1 MRKPKRIQFAFFVLP
16 GQISA
21 EAAGVQRR
29 TFMIGK
35 MKIGLRLYSGF
46 GLVVLLMIILGGIAL
61 LNIRG
66 MGDSVSDLGDNR
78 IPKLEQIAEITEN
91 VYIVEVALREA
102 ALSEVQADVNRQLA
116 VIEKAAKSI
125 ADILEKMTPTIRSE
139 EGKKL
144 LKEYLDARTAYRV
157 ELVKA
162 MGLFREGKYGEARKL
177 LPAMKPLLEKYTGA
191 LDKFAVYQKKQA
203 EKSSESAHKKSSD
216 STLIVIAVI
225 VIASVV
231 ALIISIFITRG
242 IVKPLNVA
250 VQTAESVA
258 EGDLTTKIEVKS
270 SDETGQLLAAMK
282 TMVEKLK
289 TLIGDIKAAS
299 SSMAS
304 GSEQLSA
311 SSEEITRTM
320 SDQSNRSNQI
330 AASAEEM
337 SQTVIDI
344 AKNAGNIATAASD
357 TASVAQKGAH
367 IVEKSA
373 NESKAISATVDS
385 SARVMQNLGDKSK
398 QIGEI
403 VAVINDIADQTN
415 LLALNAA
422 IEAAR
427 AGEQGR
433 GFAVVADEVRKL
445 AERTA
450 KATSEIGSMIS
461 AIQGEV
467 DNAVT
472 AMNSTNQQVE
482 VGLRYSLEAGDQ
494 LQTIV
499 QSVSALQGMVQQIAS
514 ATEEMSSTSEAISG
528 DIQAVAAGAREISG
542 GSDQIAQ
549 SSSELARLA
558 GQLKSSVDQFKV

>member
-1 MRKPKRIQFAFFVLP
+1 
-16 GQISA
+16 
-21 EAAGVQRR
+21 
-29 TFMIGK
+29 MIGK

>member
-1 MRKPKRIQFAFFVLP
+1 M
-16 GQISA
+16 IS
-21 EAAGVQRR
+21 
-29 TFMIGK
+29 K

-46 GLVVLLMIILGGIAL
+46 GFVVLLMIILGSIAL
-61 LNIRG
+61 FNIKG

>member
-1 MRKPKRIQFAFFVLP
+1 M
-16 GQISA
+16 IS
-21 EAAGVQRR
+21 
-29 TFMIGK
+29 K

-46 GLVVLLMIILGGIAL
+46 GFVVLLMIILGSIAL
-61 LNIRG
+61 FNIKG

-102 ALSEVQADVNRQLA
+102 ALSETQADVNKQLA
-116 VIEKAAKSI
+116 IIEKAAKSI
-125 ADILEKMTPTIRSE
+125 ADILEKMMPTIHSE

-144 LKEYLDARTAYRV
+144 LKDYLDARTAYRA

-162 MGLFREGKYGEARKL
+162 IGLFKEGRSGEARKL
-177 LPAMKPLLEKYTGA
+177 LPAMNPLLIKYTGA
-191 LDKFAVYQKKQA
+191 LDQFADFQRKAARKSTVSA
-203 EKSSESAHKKSSD
+203 HEKSSASM
-216 STLIVIAVI
+216 VI
-225 VIASVV
+225 VITVIAIAAVF
-231 ALIISIFITRG
+231 AIAISIFITRG

-270 SDETGQLLAAMK
+270 TDETGQLLAAMK

-330 AASAEEM
+330 ATSAEEM

-467 DNAVT
+467 DNAVA

>member
-1 MRKPKRIQFAFFVLP
+1 M
-16 GQISA
+16 IS
-21 EAAGVQRR
+21 
-29 TFMIGK
+29 K

-66 MGDSVSDLGDNR
+66 MGDSVSDLGENR
-78 IPKLEQIAEITEN
+78 IPKLVQIAEITEN

-102 ALSEVQADVNRQLA
+102 ALSEVQSDVNKQLA
-116 VIEKAAKSI
+116 VIEKAVKII
-125 ADILEKMTPTIRSE
+125 ADILEKISPTIRSE

-144 LKEYLDARTAYRV
+144 LKEYLDARTAYRA
-157 ELVKA
+157 ELLKA
-162 MGLFREGKYGEARKL
+162 MGLFREGKHGEARKL
-177 LPAMKPLLEKYTGA
+177 LPAMKPLLERYTGA
-191 LDKFAVYQKKQA
+191 LDKFTVYQKKQA
-203 EKSSESAHKKSSD
+203 EGSNASAHEKSRAA
-216 STLIVIAVI
+216 TVIVVAII

-231 ALIISIFITRG
+231 ALFVSIFITRG
-242 IVKPLNVA
+242 IVRPLNVA

-258 EGDLTTKIEVKS
+258 GGDLTAKIEVKS

-282 TMVEKLK
+282 TMVDKLK

-330 AASAEEM
+330 ATSAEEM

-357 TASVAQKGAH
+357 TAAVAQKGAH

-528 DIQAVAAGAREISG
+528 DIQAVAAGAKEISG

-558 GQLKSSVDQFKV
+558 GQLKNSVDQFKV

>member
-1 MRKPKRIQFAFFVLP
+1 M
-16 GQISA
+16 
-21 EAAGVQRR
+21 QRR
-29 TFMIGK
+29 ILMISK

-46 GLVVLLMIILGGIAL
+46 GFVVLLMIILGSIAL
-61 LNIRG
+61 FNIKG

>member
-1 MRKPKRIQFAFFVLP
+1 
-16 GQISA
+16 
-21 EAAGVQRR
+21 
-29 TFMIGK
+29 MIGK

-91 VYIVEVALREA
+91 VYIVEVALRDA

-125 ADILEKMTPTIRSE
+125 ADVLEKMTPTIRSE

-144 LKEYLDARTAYRV
+144 LKEYLDARTTYRV

-191 LDKFAVYQKKQA
+191 LDKFALYQKKQA

-258 EGDLTTKIEVKS
+258 EGDLTTKIEVNS